1 MAGIASDG
9 CEISVHL
16 NDDVCVLRQRPAH
29 ARDVSTAETVL
40 DRAVKHSDRDGTVDT
55 QLVRNLARSVRGI
68 VIHHED
74 VQVRDLQRGEAIDR
88 LVVLTLVV
96 CRYND
101 GYLRGDAFHNTF
113 V

>member
-1 MAGIASDG
+1 M
-9 CEISVHL
+9 
-16 NDDVCVLRQRPAH
+16 
-29 ARDVSTAETVL
+29 
-40 DRAVKHSDRDGTVDT
+40 KHSDRDGTVDT
-55 QLVRNLARSVRGI
+55 QLVRNLARSVGGV

-74 VQVRDLQRGEAIDR
+74 VQVRDLQRGEAIDE
-88 LVVLTLVV
+88 LWQVLTLVV